1 MSTET
6 QFEQTGSLSPPGPIG
21 RLVRLVFG
29 LGTLYA
35 FFQFVDIGFLD
46 AQKADRFFSWQAPTH
61 PSFWL
66 PVLFFFWVCPYVVNI
81 GFSRNW
87 RRKPQW
93 ILLAAVTIAAIGA
106 YFQGGSLWSP
116 AMAWLILI
124 WLLYVTA
131 HLGFAF
137 LLAAILGTPGCEMRA
152 FHHLWT
158 ILTGKETKEHYCPGQ
173 LDKIDKWEANRTK
186 KTKEEVSI

>member
-6 QFEQTGSLSPPGPIG
+6 QFEKAGSLSSPGPIG
-21 RLVRLVFG
+21 RLVRLG
-29 LGTLYA
+29 LGLWITYA
-35 FFQFVDIGFLD
+35 FFQFLDIGFLD
-46 AQKADRFFSWQAPTH
+46 AQKADRFFSWQTPTH

-66 PVLFFFWVCPYVVNI
+66 AVLFFFWVFPYVVNI

-93 ILLAAVTIAAIGA
+93 ILLAAVTIVAIGG

-116 AMAWLILI
+116 VMAWLILI

-131 HLGFAF
+131 HLGFSF

-158 ILTGKETKEHYCPGQ
+158 ILTGKKTKEHYCPGQ
-173 LDKIDKWEANRTK
+173 LDKIDKWETNRTK
-186 KTKEEVSI
+186 KIKEEVSI